1 MDKKILEEYI
11 YMKEEIKDLKKRI
24 SKDREKLATL
34 ENMVVTDSVTCGR
47 KGRKPI
53 RVAKVTGRPVRA
65 INQRMALIKRR
76 VDKLERLELEL
87 ETMTNQVEE
96 FISTIEKS
104 ELRTMFRLY
113 YIDDLTWVQVAHRM
127 NNMFPKKRKRYTED
141 SCRMRNER
149 FLKKV

>member
-1 MDKKILEEYI
+1 
-11 YMKEEIKDLKKRI
+11 MKEEIKDLKKRI
-24 SKDREKLATL
+24 SKDREKLAIL

-127 NNMFPKKRKRYTED
+127 NAMFPKRRIKYTED
-141 SCRMRNER
+141 NCWRKNKR
-149 FLKKV
+149 FLENVG